1 MECCIKLKWTKKQL
15 LQISVYLS
23 GTAFLIWQIW
33 HTFQGFIEGQ
43 TTFSV
48 TKQTQEGME
57 PPALLFCANSN
68 NPWGNEVLTRGNIS
82 DKNWYNQQFYWLNE
96 SLNLT
101 MFQYHWNTKLDK
113 IDVKISK
120 LIHLGNNSDII
131 VEELMHPYIG
141 LCYALTIDDE
151 NYRMSAYDSFVLK
164 VEFAKE
170 KKVPRVEITI
180 LNPEDRYGILFPE
193 GYKVASKI
201 VPETDAYNEVWIE
214 KSIWKYL
221 PSDDKNC
228 EYYTM
233 ENNYQTCKL
242 KMQVDCFRSE
252 APKKRCDCIPE
263 HAYKTHFERHLINWN
278 KCKTDEEF
286 MFCSKIIQEC
296 SLKKVVTDR
305 CPLPCK
311 QEVFSVQN
319 QLMSGIMTRK
329 SLADDYGLELKSNE
343 ILMGI
348 MFNSM
353 DVNYHNE
360 VLMQEVYEFIGTVG
374 GSLGLFIGFSY
385 TGVIGK
391 ILDHFIKND

>member
-1 MECCIKLKWTKKQL
+1 MECCKKLKWTKKQF
-15 LQISVYLS
+15 LQICVHLS
-23 GTAFLIWQIW
+23 GIAILIWQIW
-33 HTFQGFIEGQ
+33 YTFQGFIEGQ

-48 TKQTQEGME
+48 TKQTQEEMV
-57 PPALLFCANSN
+57 PPALLFCPNSN
-68 NPWGNEVLTRGNIS
+68 NPWGNEILTRGNIS
-82 DKNWYNQQFYWLNE
+82 DKNWYNKQFYWLNE

-101 MFQYHWNTKLDK
+101 LFQYHWNRKLDK

-120 LIHLGNNSDII
+120 LQFLGHYSGII
-131 VEELMHPYIG
+131 IEELMHPYIG
-141 LCYALTIDDE
+141 LCYVLTIDDE
-151 NYRMSAYDSFVLK
+151 SYTMSAYDTFVLK
-164 VEFAKE
+164 AEFAE
-170 KKVPRVEITI
+170 GKKVPRVEITI

-193 GYKVASKI
+193 GYKVAPKI
-201 VPETDAYNEVWIE
+201 VPEPDTYNEISME

-252 APKKRCDCIPE
+252 APKKGCDCIPD
-263 HAYKTHFERHLINWN
+263 HAYKTHFERHPIDWN
-278 KCKTDEEF
+278 KCKTDEDF
-286 MFCSKIIQEC
+286 MFCSKIIREC

-305 CPLPCK
+305 CPLPCEH
-311 QEVFSVQN
+311 EVFSVQN
-319 QLMSGIMTRK
+319 QLMNGIMTQK
-329 SLADDYGLELKSNE
+329 SLADDYGLELKPNE

-353 DVNYHNE
+353 DVKYHNK
-360 VLMQEVYEFIGTVG
+360 VHMQEVYDFIGTVG

-385 TGVIGK
+385 TGVIGQ